1 MPSERTSSRSNDRSD
16 SRQANQSPADAARSR
31 RLQELINL
39 AQNYRRWSL
48 RRLAEELDRD
58 PHNLVAPGGNP
69 RMDFVVRL
77 AGILDWSV
85 QDVCD
90 DLWGTAPLALDAPRT
105 GEDWRTLDKLAFE
118 AHAAGRFEELV
129 SIARREYGAARDG
142 NERAVACNRESIG
155 HDGLGRYKSS
165 LESLRR
171 GLREEDRGDEVTV
184 ALKLNL
190 AFCHHVLGEVEE
202 GGGIA
207 NSLVEDL
214 EAGDYEMPNRDGA
227 VGYALYVRGLCGR
240 VVAGAEKRRRE
251 RIARRAM
258 DDLGRAAEML
268 DAASAEYKQ
277 PMLAAAAN
285 TARGARLELESLL
298 GDRDPEEAVAVLL
311 GALDATES
319 LEGIDGP
326 RLESLGWWCIFGC
339 SVAMRHVADED
350 RLGQLMAVFTNKADE
365 VAERLGNW
373 ALRERVWTLELG
385 RRRMLERRGQVEPW
399 ILDREDA
406 RILAGTMARFPVF
419 RETGWQVLRSAEIIE
434 EQ

>member
-1 MPSERTSSRSNDRSD
+1 MASERTSPRSNDRSD
-16 SRQANQSPADAARSR
+16 SRPAQTAPADAARSR
-31 RLQELINL
+31 RLEELIDL

-58 PHNLVAPGGNP
+58 PHNLIAPGGNP

-77 AGILDWSV
+77 AGVLDWSV

-90 DLWGTAPLALDAPRT
+90 DLWGTAPRALEGPRT
-105 GEDWRTLDKLAFE
+105 GEDWRTLDKIAFE
-118 AHAAGRFEELV
+118 AHAAGRFDELV

-142 NERAVACNRESIG
+142 NERAIACNRESVG
-155 HDGLGRYKSS
+155 HDGLGRYKAS
-165 LESLRR
+165 LEALRR

-190 AFCHHVLGEVEE
+190 AFCHHVLGEIEE
-202 GGGIA
+202 GAGIA

-214 EAGDYEMPNRDGA
+214 EAGDYEMPNREGA
-227 VGYALYVRGLCGR
+227 AGYALYVRGLCGR
-240 VVAGAEKRRRE
+240 VVAGAEKRRRD
-251 RIARRAM
+251 RVARRAVA
-258 DDLGRAAEML
+258 DLRRAAEML

-285 TARGARLELESLL
+285 TARGAIIELESLL
-298 GDRDPEEAVAVLL
+298 GERNPEESVAALL
-311 GALDATES
+311 AALDSTES
-319 LEGIDGP
+319 LDGIDGP

-339 SVAMRHVADED
+339 NVAMRHVADEE
-350 RLGQLMAVFTNKADE
+350 RLEQLMAVFTNKADE

-373 ALRERVWTLELG
+373 ALRERVWTLELE
-385 RRRMLERRGQVEPW
+385 RRRRLERRGRIEPW